1 MPQRGDQQ
9 AEHADDDA
17 HVDFV
22 HRYALAPRAGL
33 TRRRQIRPVAA
44 VDGDYGLA
52 ADERRLFG
60 RRFFFSGLLMLQIPR
75 KLQAYAVSAVLT
87 FDKLFNN
94 HVGAESAGLRRRKAT
109 RFGTRR
115 KCRFFTGRRC
125 TLPICY
131 LLGISLDVL
140 LGFYVF
146 VGCLFEKGVDEWE

>member
-1 MPQRGDQQ
+1 
-9 AEHADDDA
+9 
-17 HVDFV
+17 
-22 HRYALAPRAGL
+22 
-33 TRRRQIRPVAA
+33 
-44 VDGDYGLA
+44 
-52 ADERRLFG
+52 
-60 RRFFFSGLLMLQIPR
+60 MLQIPR